1 MVRFYGDVSKLPDP
15 VLTQVLTLTDLGLAC
30 SYEAELSLDYPEPTV
45 SPTREDSPSLLPP
58 APAICLSSPQF
69 HSSSTFKDN
78 MQTLGIELE
87 AAMLLDDIRF
97 LTLSITSSISSRKTI
112 KIRSTASWLYDRVK
126 SLPPLDPASELE
138 LITSAIRLTALIYTS
153 CVVSLTPFTQVTHH
167 VAEIKRHI
175 SRVPMSRWKGI
186 PGIFLWI
193 LMVISPT
200 CGPGID
206 DRKWRKKMPVTAM
219 AIGLEGFGLGIEYLR
234 ANWLVQRW
242 IAREREKKEEVL

>member
-1 MVRFYGDVSKLPDP
+1 MVRYYGDVKKLADP

-30 SYEAELSLDYPEPTV
+30 SYEGELSLDYPKPVV

-58 APAICLSSPQF
+58 APAVWLTSPQF
-69 HSSSTFKDN
+69 AASLTFKEN
-78 MQTLGIELE
+78 IELLDIDLE
-87 AAMLLDDIRF
+87 AAMILDDVRF
-97 LTLSITSSISSRKTI
+97 LTLSITSPTSNTKVA
-112 KIRSTASWLYDRVK
+112 KIQSTASWLHNRIEN
-126 SLPPLDPASELE
+126 LPSHTPNSESE
-138 LITSAIRLTALIYTS
+138 LITLSIRLTALIYTS
-153 CVVSLTPFTQVTHH
+153 CIASLTPFTQVKHH
-167 VAEIKRHI
+167 LAEIKKHI
-175 SRVPMSRWKGI
+175 SRVPMNRWKYI

-200 CGPGID
+200 CGVGID

-242 IAREREKKEEVL
+242 IAREKDNKESV